1 MSRHLFEDAH
11 GAMARAGV
19 ARLADA
25 VFQKDGKQIP
35 YRTVKLTAARRAA
48 NKTTPI
54 NFIMKDTSTSPAKRK
69 RKKKAPSSKTE
80 KRCRGKET
88 YGAGDE
94 THTNR
99 DGVTHRGGAV

>member
-54 NFIMKDTSTSPAKRK
+54 NFIMKDTSTYYEGHFYVAGKAK
-69 RKKKAPSSKTE
+69 AQEESALFQN
-80 KRCRGKET
+80 GET
-88 YGAGDE
+88 VPGQR
-94 THTNR
+94 NLR
-99 DGVTHRGGAV
+99 RRR